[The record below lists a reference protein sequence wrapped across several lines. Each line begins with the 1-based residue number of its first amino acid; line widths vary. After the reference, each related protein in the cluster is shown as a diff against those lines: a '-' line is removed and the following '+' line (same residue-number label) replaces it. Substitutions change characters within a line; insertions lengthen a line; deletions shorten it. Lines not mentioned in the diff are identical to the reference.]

1 MGKKGS
7 EPGLHV
13 EYEDSKVQE
22 LFEDLNDVQ
31 NSKNLMKKEIGLEM
45 TKAVKKKYN
54 QMIAFSSFSALL
66 ESRIGKMES
75 LSGDKEG
82 NYSLRL
88 TANYRLIVAP
98 NTSDRSVEGLRICD
112 TIIIKGV
119 MDYHGKGAKNN
130 WIIP

>member
-1 MGKKGS
+1 M
-7 EPGLHV
+7 HV

-31 NSKNLMKKEIGLEM
+31 NSKNLMQKEVGLEM
-45 TKAVKKKYN
+45 TRAVKKKYN
-54 QMIAFSSFSALL
+54 QMIAFSTFSELL
-66 ESRIGKMES
+66 KSRIGKMEP

-82 NYSLRL
+82 NYSLHL
-88 TANYRLIVAP
+88 SANYRLIVAP
-98 NTSDRSVEGLRICD
+98 NTKDRSVEGLRICD

>member
-1 MGKKGS
+1 M
-7 EPGLHV
+7 HV

-31 NSKNLMKKEIGLEM
+31 NSKNLMQKEVGLEM
-45 TKAVKKKYN
+45 TRAVKKKYN
-54 QMIAFSSFSALL
+54 QMIAFSTFSELL
-66 ESRIGKMES
+66 KSRIGKMEP

-82 NYSLRL
+82 NYSLHL
-88 TANYRLIVAP
+88 SANYRLIVTP
-98 NTSDRSVEGLRICD
+98 NTNDRSVEGLRVCD

>member
-1 MGKKGS
+1 MGKKEG
-7 EPGLHV
+7 EARLHI
-13 EYEDSKVQE
+13 EYEDFKVQE

-31 NSKNLMKKEIGLEM
+31 NSKNLMQKEIGFEM

-66 ESRIGKMES
+66 ESRISKMES

-98 NTSDRSVEGLRICD
+98 NTSDRSVDGLRICD

-119 MDYHGKGAKNN
+119 INYHGKGAKNN

>member
-1 MGKKGS
+1 M
-7 EPGLHV
+7 HV
-13 EYEDSKVQE
+13 EYEDSKVQG

-31 NSKNLMKKEIGLEM
+31 NSKNLMQKEIGSEM

-54 QMIAFSSFSALL
+54 QMIAFSSFSELL
-66 ESRIGKMES
+66 KSRIGKMEP
-75 LSGDKEG
+75 LSSDDKEES
-82 NYSLRL
+82 YSLHL

-98 NTSDRSVEGLRICD
+98 NTSDRSVEGLKTCD

>member
-1 MGKKGS
+1 MN
-7 EPGLHV
+7 V
-13 EYEDSKVQE
+13 EYGCPKVHE
-22 LFEDLNDVQ
+22 LFEDLNDIH
-31 NSKNLMKKEIGLEM
+31 NSKNLMKREIGLEK

-54 QMIAFSSFSALL
+54 QIIAFSSFSALL

-88 TANYRLIVAP
+88 TANYRLIVAAK
-98 NTSDRSVEGLRICD
+98 TCDRSVEGLKACD

>member
-1 MGKKGS
+1 MKS
-7 EPGLHV
+7 ELFV
-13 EYEDSKVQE
+13 EYEDPKVQRI
-22 LFEDLNDVQ
+22 FEDMNDVQ
-31 NSKNLMKKEIGLEM
+31 NSKNLMIKKIGLEK

-54 QMIAFSSFSALL
+54 QIIAFSSFSSLL

-82 NYSLRL
+82 SYSLRL

-98 NTSDRSVEGLRICD
+98 NTENRSVEGLRNCD
-112 TIIIKGV
+112 TIIIRGV
-119 MDYHGKGAKNN
+119 MDYHGQGANNN

>member
-1 MGKKGS
+1 MY
-7 EPGLHV
+7 V
-13 EYEDSKVQE
+13 EYEDTKVQE

-31 NSKNLMKKEIGLEM
+31 NSNNLMKKEIGLEM
-45 TKAVKKKYN
+45 TKAIKKKYN
-54 QMIAFSSFSALL
+54 QIIAFSSFSALL

-75 LSGDKEG
+75 LSGDKKG

-98 NTSDRSVEGLRICD
+98 NTSDRSVELLSICD
-112 TIIIKGV
+112 RIIIKGV